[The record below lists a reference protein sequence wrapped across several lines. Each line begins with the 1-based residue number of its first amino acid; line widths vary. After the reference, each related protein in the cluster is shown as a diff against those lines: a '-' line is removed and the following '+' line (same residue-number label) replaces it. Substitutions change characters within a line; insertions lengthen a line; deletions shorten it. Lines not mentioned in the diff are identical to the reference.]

1 MMFLALFKV
10 ICCPFL
16 LRPNLT
22 FLLYPRIV
30 NWVVVARNVDAHN
43 GKGMVSVVQVKLH
56 LEVVKRHREMAAAR
70 QTEFESVV
78 HLNSDVPF
86 ISLALFSFLSS
97 VG

>member
-1 MMFLALFKV
+1 M
-10 ICCPFL
+10 
-16 LRPNLT
+16 
-22 FLLYPRIV
+22 LYPRIV
-30 NWVVVARNVDAHN
+30 NWVVIARNDNVDAHN

-56 LEVVKRHREMAAAR
+56 LEVVERHREMAAAR